1 MKLWLGGEDKVDG
14 RLLALLRVMYCRDRR
29 LLALSNVTYAS
40 LQAYNTPF
48 RIATFE
54 RRAIMHALVHRHIH
68 ITSLM
73 SQSTGPRPSL
83 GGMLLPKC
91 LNTQRLGSNVMWC
104 DVWWLCCRVW
114 RPRCFAVCPRP

>member
-54 RRAIMHALVHRHIH
+54 RRAIMHALVRPVTDPPIYPTHESRV
-68 ITSLM
+68 TSHESGLRIKA
-73 SQSTGPRPSL
+73 Q
-83 GGMLLPKC
+83 
-91 LNTQRLGSNVMWC
+91 
-104 DVWWLCCRVW
+104 
-114 RPRCFAVCPRP
+114 A